1 MLISLAAL
9 LPLAHLTIAAPSSS
23 TCKPTKESKIA
34 QFDDLTFND
43 GSASPIPPHYYGLSY
58 FTFQVDQYDG
68 FIPPT
73 SGNQWVMAYGGSGN
87 ISIPDS

>member
-1 MLISLAAL
+1 MLNIFAAL
-9 LPLAHLTIAAPSSS
+9 LALACLGIAGS
-23 TCKPTKESKIA
+23 TNTDCKPIKEAKIA
-34 QFDDLTFND
+34 QFDNLEFSD
-43 GSASPIPPHYYGLSY
+43 GSMNSIPPHYYGLSY

-73 SGNQWVMAYGGSGN
+73 SGNQWAMAFGGRGN

>member
-9 LPLAHLTIAAPSSS
+9 IPLAHLTIAAPSSS
-23 TCKPTKESKIA
+23 GCKPTKESKLA
-34 QFDDLTFND
+34 QFDDLPFND

-58 FTFQVDQYDG
+58 STFQVDQYDG

-73 SGNQWVMAYGGSGN
+73 SGNQWAMAYGGSGN